1 MVQVGF
7 ETLVVEVLGSI
18 LVKNGFSLLLEASK
32 QEAATVIVSYIDVAI
47 VVVNNWRR
55 SGDTERLEYCIVMF
69 A

>member
-47 VVVNNWRR
+47 VVVNHWRR